1 MRRYLVVANQTLAG
15 EELHREIHRRIE
27 EGDSEFTVLVP
38 VTRARDYAAPVAASG
53 SGAAFAFPTGDQDRP
68 SSDEVAWNMA
78 RDRMKYLVGEIRDEG
93 GAATGKLGDA
103 DPLAAIKD
111 ELGNDEY
118 DEIILSKLPPGISR
132 WWAWISP
139 PGWNAISPDPSPPS
153 SPAGEY
159 AACCPTE

>member
-93 GAATGKLGDA
+93 GTATGKLGDA

-132 WWAWISP
+132 WLGMDLPTRLERHFAGPITT
-139 PGWNAISPDPSPPS
+139 IVPS
-153 SPAGEY
+153 G
-159 AACCPTE
+159 